1 MNLLSSMLLL
11 VVILLIAY
19 IINTKQELSAISKQ
33 MEKSKGEYINIHTKS
48 LSNEIENLTQS
59 INFLYDENQRV
70 NAAKKSMEEEIRQ
83 SIANMSHDLRTP
95 LTSIMGYIQLLK
107 DEHMSKEERQEYLEI
122 VERRTKNLE
131 GLISSFYD
139 LSRLDGNEY
148 VFNLKSISVEKLL
161 CDNIALYYNDFINKN
176 IEPQI
181 EIEENLQ
188 KIISDEGAVSRVFSN
203 LIGNAL
209 KHGEGFI
216 KIELKQ
222 EGNSMVTEFTNSAP
236 TLDEEM
242 AGKIFDRFFTA
253 DKSRNDKNTGLGLAI
268 TKGLVEKLGNEISAK
283 LVDGNLV
290 IKVKWKIK

>member
-1 MNLLSSMLLL
+1 MKLVIIFLSFAILGLLL
-11 VVILLIAY
+11 Y
-19 IINTKQELSAISKQ
+19 IIRMKRELSAIAKQ
-33 MEKSKGEYINIHTKS
+33 MGKSKGEYVNLHTKS
-48 LSNEIENLTQS
+48 LSNEIENLTQN

-70 NAAKKSMEEEIRQ
+70 NAAKKSMEEEIRH

-107 DEHMSKEERQEYLEI
+107 DEDISTEERKEYLEI

-131 GLISSFYD
+131 GLISSFYE

-148 VFNLKSISVEKLL
+148 IFDLKSLSLEKLL

-181 EIEENLQ
+181 EIEEKLSN
-188 KIISDEGAVSRVFSN
+188 IIADEGAVRRVFSN

-216 KIELKQ
+216 KIVLKK
-222 EGNSMVTEFTNSAP
+222 EGNNLVTEFINSASE
-236 TLDEEM
+236 LDEENTE
-242 AGKIFDRFFTA
+242 KIFDRFFTA

-268 TKGLVEKLGNEISAK
+268 TKGLVEKMGHEISAT
-283 LVDGNLV
+283 LMEGNLK
-290 IKVKWKIK
+290 IKIKWKIK

>member
-11 VVILLIAY
+11 VVIILIAY

>member
-1 MNLLSSMLLL
+1 MKLVIIFLSFTILGLLF
-11 VVILLIAY
+11 Y
-19 IINTKQELSAISKQ
+19 IIRMKQELSAIAKQ
-33 MEKSKGEYINIHTKS
+33 MDKSKGEYVNLHTKS
-48 LSNEIENLTQS
+48 LSNEIENLTQN
-59 INFLYDENQRV
+59 INFLYDENQKI
-70 NAAKKSMEEEIRQ
+70 NADKKSMEEEIRH

-107 DEHMSKEERQEYLEI
+107 EEDISIEERKEYLEI

-131 GLISSFYD
+131 GLISSFYE

-148 VFNLKSISVEKLL
+148 IFDLKSLSLEKLL

-181 EIEENLQ
+181 EIEEKLSN
-188 KIISDEGAVSRVFSN
+188 IIADEGAVRRVFSN

-216 KIELKQ
+216 KIVLKK
-222 EGNSMVTEFTNSAP
+222 EGNNIVTEFINSASE
-236 TLDEEM
+236 LNEENTE
-242 AGKIFDRFFTA
+242 KIFDRFFTA

-268 TKGLVEKLGNEISAK
+268 TKGLVEKLGNEISAE
-283 LVDGNLV
+283 LVNKTL
-290 IKVKWKIK
+290 KIKIIWKK